1 MASQEGSSERIRRSK
16 PSIGG
21 FTLTKSDMTKQQK
34 KRSVLESRQNVLD
47 LVAQTGQESTM
58 PREARVEFR
67 DAAMKTAEILRLTPI
82 PLFPT
87 RKTVSTP

>member
-1 MASQEGSSERIRRSK
+1 MAIRTRPRRRSFILFSLDRAQFK
-16 PSIGG
+16 
-21 FTLTKSDMTKQQK
+21 KQK
-34 KRSVLESRQNVLD
+34 KGSVLESRQNVLD

-67 DAAMKTAEILRLTPI
+67 DAAMKTAEILRLTPM

-87 RKTVSTP
+87 RDTVSTP